1 MHGSEG
7 RLDAAARA
15 AWLYYIH
22 GRTQDEIAGRL
33 GVSRQSVQ
41 RLVAL
46 AVAEGL
52 IKFRLDHPLATCM
65 DLAERL
71 RERHR
76 LTLVEVAPA
85 GEGVLGTAIAAAG
98 VVERWFEAKAP
109 AVIGVGTG
117 RTLRAVMAQMPR
129 LARPQH
135 KVVSVVGNTSRDGRV
150 SPYEVAQHLAERIG
164 AACYPMPTP
173 VVAAT
178 PDDRERMQAQSAWR
192 SIQALSRE
200 ADAVFVGV
208 GHVGADAPLRL
219 DDFVDEAELA
229 GLVRAGAVGEITA
242 WPFDGRGRVLDHPF
256 VARLP
261 GLDPRGFVGVP
272 LIGVAAGAH
281 KVEAIKAAL
290 DGGLLT
296 GLVTDEPTAV
306 TVLDEA

>member
-1 MHGSEG
+1 MHGSEE

-52 IKFRLDHPLATCM
+52 IKFRLDHPLASCM
-65 DLAERL
+65 GLAERL
-71 RERHR
+71 RGRFG
-76 LTLVEVAPA
+76 LDLAEVAPQ
-85 GEGVLGTAIAAAG
+85 GEGIFGIAIVAAG
-98 VVERWFEAKAP
+98 VMERYFEAKAP
-109 AVIGVGTG
+109 TVIAVGTG
-117 RTLRAVMAQMPR
+117 RTLRAATAQVPR

-135 KVVSVVGNTSRDGRV
+135 KIVSIVGNTARDGRV
-150 SPYEVAQHLAERIG
+150 SPYEAAQHLAERIG

-192 SIQALSRE
+192 SIQALARE
-200 ADAVFVGV
+200 ARAVFVGV
-208 GHVGADAPLRL
+208 GHIGADAPLRL
-219 DDFVDEAELA
+219 DDFIDDAEMA
-229 GLVRAGAVGEITA
+229 GLVRAGAVGEIVA
-242 WPFDGRGRVLDHPF
+242 WPLDAHGRVLDHPF

-261 GLDPRGFVGVP
+261 GLDLRDLKGVP
-272 LIGVAAGAH
+272 KIGVAAGAQ
-281 KVEAIKAAL
+281 KAGAIRAAL
-290 DGGLLT
+290 EGGVLT
-296 GLVTDEPTAV
+296 GLVTDEPTAAALV
-306 TVLDEA
+306 EGA